1 MFNLIKADI
10 YKLSKMNVVRISIL
24 ASTVCALVVAFML
37 HGVYQGTYSL
47 EASSAFALVS
57 DTMIITILGSI
68 LIGTLICGS
77 FESKNIHDEIACGY
91 GRIAIVITK
100 AISITLLVILLS
112 LPYVLI
118 SVIGFASQV
127 GFGVYV
133 GIPSAFFNILSNV
146 SGVEITGANIFKS
159 IILGILITLSYIA
172 KLSICI
178 PVAFKST
185 KSIVVILTGFVTTFV
200 FDIIS
205 ALTKDIDGISSF
217 IKYLPYSMTYNLTL
231 DCSTKVMV
239 QSMFSSILFTLFML
253 WITYKI
259 FKKAEIK

>member
-1 MFNLIKADI
+1 MFNMIKADI
-10 YKLSKMNVVRISIL
+10 YKLSKMNVVRISML

-37 HGVYQGTYSL
+37 HGVYKGTYSL

-57 DTMIITILGSI
+57 DTMIIPILGSV
-68 LIGTLICGS
+68 LTGTLICGS

-100 AISITLLVILLS
+100 AVSISLFVILLS

-118 SVIGFASQV
+118 AAIGFASDI
-127 GFGVYV
+127 GFGVYMGV
-133 GIPSAFFNILSNV
+133 PSAFFNILSNV
-146 SGVEITGANIFKS
+146 AGVEITSANIFKS
-159 IILGILITLSYIA
+159 VVLCILITLAYIA

-178 PVAFKST
+178 PVAFKAT
-185 KSIVVILTGFVTTFV
+185 KTVVVIMTGFVTTFA

-217 IKYLPYSMTYNLTL
+217 LKYLPYSMTYNLTL
-231 DCSTKVMV
+231 DCSIKVMI
-239 QSMFSSILFTLFML
+239 QSILSSILFILYML
-253 WITYKI
+253 WITYKM